1 MKTNLFSNTKPWT
14 RTWTITILFLATL
27 LTTPISVSANANPGL
42 INWTGIPKNI
52 AKNITSA
59 GYMTA
64 ANSVLFFTKNSL
76 LIYELDKE
84 ATYRH
89 QPPQI
94 NALAPSFAEM
104 GSIDAMII
112 APNTMQL
119 EVYHLN
125 EMAIIDLANTNE
137 AKEYYADFIPV
148 HWNAKLDAACYWTND
163 QVFFFRKG
171 EYLKYDYKTNKHS
184 APKSYVNWQGWPSN
198 WSSVDAVVTI
208 GQYVYFFNKGSFLP
222 YDKRNRKFLSGY
234 PKKIGGN
241 ASASTSLA
249 RNKVPKKPKP
259 ATQKVNRPAFSQADM
274 RNMVEVTNLGVGF
287 DAVYVDP
294 QDLTK
299 NSVRNSG
306 FSRPKILEFVP
317 NPNAFINM
325 SSLGS
330 SSSQTHRRNLP
341 VGVFGDNHA
350 RFEWSDETRWAKSAS
365 EFQKSFSHAYTGG
378 VGVPGIASV
387 SGSVSFEDVKRTTR
401 SSENIYVYQDGF
413 YRGHS
418 LTMDKNYSHQVT
430 DQFRRAVKSLGN
442 SSTAYDQ
449 FIKQWGTH
457 FSTQAMLGAKCSY
470 RFKLSKSAYE
480 QRSESR
486 TEFEVNV
493 SATIKKVQADF
504 GTSQGR
510 SKANKVSNE
519 IGASETKFISYGG
532 SGATDFGRWSEH
544 ATNNRTLIDVKL
556 TSLLDL
562 FNSKYFPNDAQ
573 IRVKYQ
579 KLNEALQRYFSNHG
593 YRDTSDPRKFF
604 KKQAREFKI
613 TATVLEVQHAP
624 HNQGYYSGKLYL
636 KALNGNL
643 NSIDKIKVLNIAD
656 TNYKVMRSGQQLSL
670 NKSTTVSV
678 SPRYL
683 KKAFVAITG
692 ELNEVTH
699 HHDRHMVEPKSMGN
713 KTAHNLIRSEKI
725 MLAEIKRG
733 ATKRSFARYAYSDGD
748 VVLVRFEV
756 KRIR

>member
-1 MKTNLFSNTKPWT
+1 MKTNLFLNTKPYIS
-14 RTWTITILFLATL
+14 TWTITMLFLMTL
-27 LTTPISVSANANPGL
+27 LSLPVSALANPNPGL
-42 INWTGIPKNI
+42 HNWAGIPQNV

-59 GYMTA
+59 GYLSA
-64 ANSVLFFTKNSL
+64 ANSVMFFTKSSFI
-76 LIYELDKE
+76 IYDLD
-84 ATYRH
+84 TGT
-89 QPPQI
+89 PQI
-94 NALAPSFAEM
+94 NALNSSYTEM

-119 EVYHLN
+119 EAYHLN
-125 EMAIIDLANTNE
+125 EIAIIDLANTNE
-137 AKEYYADFIPV
+137 IKESYADFIPV
-148 HWNAKLDAACYWTND
+148 HWNAKLDAACYWSKNKI
-163 QVFFFRKG
+163 FFFRKG
-171 EYLKYDYKTNKHS
+171 EYLKYDFRTEKYS
-184 APKSYVNWQGWPSN
+184 APKSYVNWRGWPSH
-198 WSSVDAVVTI
+198 WHSVDAVVSI
-208 GQYVYFFNKGSFLP
+208 GKYVYFFNDGSFLP
-222 YDKRNRKFLSGY
+222 YDKQKKAFLSGY
-234 PKKIGGN
+234 PKKIGGKAT
-241 ASASTSLA
+241 ASKSLA
-249 RNKVPKKPKP
+249 QNSRSTKP
-259 ATQKVNRPAFSQADM
+259 APTKQKVNRPTFSQADM

-317 NPNAFINM
+317 NPNSFINM
-325 SSLGS
+325 SSLGA

-341 VGVFGDNHA
+341 VGVYGDNHA

-365 EFQKSFSHAYTGG
+365 EFQKSFSHAYTGS

-401 SSENIYVYQDGF
+401 SSENIYVYQDGS

-418 LTMDKNYSHQVT
+418 LTMDMNHPHQIS

-442 SSTAYDQ
+442 SPTAYDQ

-457 FSTQAMLGAKCSY
+457 FSTQAMMGAKCSY

-486 TEFEVNV
+486 TDFEINV

-510 SKANKVSNE
+510 SKTNQVSNQL
-519 IGASETKFISYGG
+519 GASEAKFISYGG

-556 TSLLDL
+556 TSLLEL
-562 FNSKYFPNDAQ
+562 FSRKYFPNDSQ
-573 IRVKYQ
+573 ISVKYQ
-579 KLNEALQRYFSNHG
+579 LLNEALQRYFRKHG
-593 YRDTSDPRKFF
+593 YNDRISPSKFF
-604 KKQAREFKI
+604 EKQARKFEI
-613 TATVLEVQHAP
+613 TATVLEVQQAP

-636 KALNGNL
+636 KALNGDYRSL
-643 NSIDKIKVLNIAD
+643 EKIKVLSIPD
-656 TNYKVMRSGQQLSL
+656 TDYKVMRSGQELSL
-670 NKSTTVSV
+670 NKSITVSV

-683 KKAFVAITG
+683 KNAFVAITG
-692 ELNEVTH
+692 ELNEVTYH
-699 HHDRHMVEPKSMGN
+699 QDRRMVEPKSMGN
-713 KTAHNLIRSEKI
+713 KSARNLSRSEKI
-725 MLAEIKRG
+725 KLADIKRG
-733 ATKRSFARYAYSDGD
+733 STERAFARYTYEEGD
-748 VVLVRFEV
+748 VILVRFEV